1 MYLFPVVCKRLFDI
15 GVALLLLGLSS
26 PLFILVASVI
36 RLQMGNPILFRQMRP
51 GLGGKPFPLF
61 KFRTMIVSTEENS
74 GIANDGAR
82 LTALG
87 RFLRRTS
94 LDELPELWNILK
106 GDMSFVGP
114 RPLLMQY
121 LDRYTAVQAR
131 RHEVMPG
138 LTGWAQIHGRNTQ
151 SWEKRLELDVWY
163 VDHRSFFLDLQIL
176 LKTGFIVIFGT
187 GVSAEGYATMPE
199 FGKEKP

>member
-1 MYLFPVVCKRLFDI
+1 MYLFPVVCKRLFDL
-15 GVALLLLGLSS
+15 GLALLLLGLSS
-26 PLFILVASVI
+26 PLFILVACVI
-36 RLQMGNPILFRQMRP
+36 RMQMGSPILFCQMRP
-51 GLGGKPFPLF
+51 GLGGKPFLLF
-61 KFRTMIVSTEENS
+61 KFRTMIVSAEENS

-82 LTALG
+82 LTTLG

-94 LDELPELWNILK
+94 LDELPELWNIVK

-121 LDRYTAVQAR
+121 LDRYTTVQAR

-151 SWEKRLELDVWY
+151 SWEKRFELDVWY

-176 LKTGFIVIFGT
+176 LKTGFIVILGN
-187 GVSAEGYATMPE
+187 GVSAEGFATMPE